1 MTTGL
6 QPSPALIEPVSYPR
20 WHPQRWPA
28 GWPLMFALVGY
39 PLWWAL
45 GLGALVFPIAAIPMA
60 MELRRLTHI
69 NVPPWFG
76 LWLLFVGWS
85 LLGAVVLGV
94 DAPDT
99 LPTTFAQGLDAY
111 VLRSL
116 QYLAAT
122 VVLLYVG
129 NLEEARVPRLR
140 IVGWLSV
147 LFLYTLAGGF
157 VGLAVPSLQWK
168 SPVEMA
174 LPGALAA
181 RRGIV
186 SMVHPQVAQVQ
197 DLIGTG
203 NARPSAP
210 FEYTNAWGNNI
221 SILIIWF
228 VIGWLIYATGRKRL
242 VALAL
247 LAAAVVPIIYSLNR
261 GLWIGLTIGLAY
273 AVIRLALAGRPWLLA
288 ALAGVVAVGLLVLA
302 ISPLGTVVQSRADAG
317 NSNQVRSSLALRSI
331 DGGLQSPLIGYGST
345 RETIGSDESIA
356 IGATPECPRCGNR
369 TIGSTGHAWNVLYSQ
384 GVVGLVAFL
393 GFFIGILWRFRRDT
407 SPIGIAAHT
416 IVLVQLFYVF
426 VYVGISSTLS
436 LLMIS
441 IALLWRNDRER
452 TAGSPELTVPR
463 LGDSG
468 VQRPPQRWAPV

>member
-45 GLGALVFPIAAIPMA
+45 GLGALVFPIAAVPMA

-186 SMVHPQVAQVQ
+186 SMVHPQVA
-197 DLIGTG
+197 
-203 NARPSAP
+203 
-210 FEYTNAWGNNI
+210 
-221 SILIIWF
+221 
-228 VIGWLIYATGRKRL
+228 
-242 VALAL
+242 
-247 LAAAVVPIIYSLNR
+247 
-261 GLWIGLTIGLAY
+261 
-273 AVIRLALAGRPWLLA
+273 
-288 ALAGVVAVGLLVLA
+288 
-302 ISPLGTVVQSRADAG
+302 
-317 NSNQVRSSLALRSI
+317 RSK
-331 DGGLQSPLIGYGST
+331 
-345 RETIGSDESIA
+345 
-356 IGATPECPRCGNR
+356 
-369 TIGSTGHAWNVLYSQ
+369 
-384 GVVGLVAFL
+384 
-393 GFFIGILWRFRRDT
+393 T
-407 SPIGIAAHT
+407 S
-416 IVLVQLFYVF
+416 
-426 VYVGISSTLS
+426 
-436 LLMIS
+436 
-441 IALLWRNDRER
+441 
-452 TAGSPELTVPR
+452 
-463 LGDSG
+463 
-468 VQRPPQRWAPV
+468 